1 MHENTYPPSCPKPNP
16 LTRRKHRQEVLW
28 QITLPLALGAI
39 LVLAAGVGV
48 VYAGATQAGPL
59 ERWASTSIIW
69 LIIPMMVLTLIL
81 LGVTAGL
88 AYGIVWLIGA
98 LPKYPRQIQDVFVLI
113 DARVRKAADASVE
126 PTLRVRSFTAGLRA
140 LRRK

>member
-1 MHENTYPPSCPKPNP
+1 MHENTYPPSSPKPNP

-98 LPKYPRQIQDVFVLI
+98 LPKYTRQIQDVFVLI